1 MGSSI
6 KNPLTDY
13 GIEVKTKLIS
23 MGKTQ
28 NWLIDQ
34 VKSRTGMFIDCS
46 RLNKIITGR
55 SNSDRIVG
63 AINDILGINTNE
75 V

>member
-34 VKSRTGMFIDCS
+34 VKSRTGMFMDCS
-46 RLNKIITGR
+46 LLNKIITGR
-55 SNSDRIVG
+55 SNSSRIVG